1 MAKINSTTVTI
12 TVSQLVR
19 DDEPTRTLLDGD
31 MLSQLEAVIG
41 QLAAEGPGGPV
52 IVEVRQQ

>member
-19 DDEPTRTLLDGD
+19 DDDVARTLLDGD
-31 MLSQLEAVIG
+31 MIAQLEAVIG
-41 QLAAEGPGGPV
+41 QLASEGATGPV
-52 IVEVRQQ
+52 IVEVKQQ